1 MKQNLSS
8 IELEEAQLRIED
20 LIKIT
25 FNEKILK
32 LISNY
37 FSCLP
42 EIEFGRVYRSFSS
55 DHHLAIPSSSWHKD
69 VNDSKSFVRV
79 FVFLNDVVDENDGPM
94 QYVLKSHS
102 NNLKSFLPLK
112 NYEKNILEDFG
123 RYSSKE
129 ILKFYD
135 KKLIKNGLGKKGT
148 VMICDNT
155 GFHRGP
161 IWKKKF

>member
-1 MKQNLSS
+1 M
-8 IELEEAQLRIED
+8 RIED

-42 EIEFGRVYRSFSS
+42 EVNLEECIEVF
-55 DHHLAIPSSSWHKD
+55 HLIIMQSLVSWHKD
-69 VNDSKSFVRV
+69 VNDKSFVRV

-161 IWKKKF
+161 IWKKILKLK